1 MFEKCKEI
9 LTETVI
15 GKELDVHALDA
26 AILKIKAEVSAGLW
40 QRLTKDK
47 GLAHIV
53 KVNRVVALL
62 ASHYLICI

>member
-1 MFEKCKEI
+1 M
-9 LTETVI
+9 
-15 GKELDVHALDA
+15 GKELGVHALEA
-26 AILKIKAEVSAGLW
+26 VILKIKAEVSAGLW

-62 ASHYLICI
+62 ASHHFIYI